1 MAGMRR
7 YRRFLLLVVLPLVAL
22 MAGVTFYLNG
32 GRYVTTDDAY
42 VGAQKVLIT
51 PDVSGKIISVA
62 VKEGQQVTTGDTL
75 FQIDPG
81 AVPAGAGAG
90 ARQARGRQDQPRQPR
105 RQRQALF
112 ADAARSSAP
121 ASRSSSATSSARSS
135 LVKSNV
141 GSQLDLDKSSTD
153 LVTAQAQQQLVRQ
166 QRSNALT
173 QLLGDPDLPLEQFPA
188 YMQAKAALD
197 DAQRNLDLT
206 TVRAPMNGIAT
217 QVEQIQLGRFV
228 IAGAPVFSVIDV
240 ANPWVDANP
249 KESDFTYVAVGQTVT
264 LEVDAFPNH
273 VFKGTVGSLSPGT
286 GAQFAILP
294 PQNAMGNFVKVVQ
307 RVPVRIYFDKD
318 DRMVQKLKAGMS
330 VYATIDTKHKR
341 SLAGLFGTPAAA
353 KPRDRTEP
361 AMTAAAQ
368 PSSMVPGLRR
378 NMVTI
383 CAMTAT
389 IMQALDTTIANVALP
404 YMQGTLSASQDQ
416 INWVLT
422 SYIVAAAIMTA
433 PVGWIANRFGRK
445 RIFIICSAG
454 FTIASVLCGLAQDIG
469 QMVLFRLMQGVFG
482 AALVPLSQA
491 VMLDSYTLQERAKA
505 MSIWGMG
512 VMMGPIMGPS
522 LGAWLTETYSWHWV
536 FFVNLPFGIFTVLG
550 LVIFMDETKKDA
562 ELRFDW
568 FGFTALAIGIG
579 SLQLALDRGEQLGWL
594 ESNEIIAE
602 FIIAGIGFYYFFAH
616 SLTTSKPFI
625 QFALFKDRNFVGG
638 CVFMAVMG
646 LVLFSTMAL
655 SSPFLQ
661 NVIGYPIITAGLL
674 LASRGCGTFVA
685 MMMVGRM
692 MRYIEAR
699 TLIISGLS
707 ITCASL
713 YYMTYWTDQTGA
725 NEIMVIS
732 IIQGFGFGLVFVP
745 LSTVAFLTLPNHLRT
760 DGTSMLTLMR
770 NVASSI
776 GISLVIS
783 QLTRGHA
790 LQLRNP
796 VGAHQPVQSRHADAA
811 GPRHDRHGDRQGPR
825 HGGCD
830 RQGAGADRRV
840 LARLPDGDDLHRLRD
855 PARDHDRL
863 HQGRAAQAGGRAGAS
878 AVIE

>member
-1 MAGMRR
+1 
-7 YRRFLLLVVLPLVAL
+7 
-22 MAGVTFYLNG
+22 
-32 GRYVTTDDAY
+32 
-42 VGAQKVLIT
+42 
-51 PDVSGKIISVA
+51 
-62 VKEGQQVTTGDTL
+62 
-75 FQIDPG
+75 
-81 AVPAGAGAG
+81 
-90 ARQARGRQDQPRQPR
+90 
-105 RQRQALF
+105 
-112 ADAARSSAP
+112 
-121 ASRSSSATSSARSS
+121 
-135 LVKSNV
+135 
-141 GSQLDLDKSSTD
+141 
-153 LVTAQAQQQLVRQ
+153 
-166 QRSNALT
+166 
-173 QLLGDPDLPLEQFPA
+173 
-188 YMQAKAALD
+188 
-197 DAQRNLDLT
+197 
-206 TVRAPMNGIAT
+206 
-217 QVEQIQLGRFV
+217 
-228 IAGAPVFSVIDV
+228 
-240 ANPWVDANP
+240 
-249 KESDFTYVAVGQTVT
+249 
-264 LEVDAFPNH
+264 
-273 VFKGTVGSLSPGT
+273 
-286 GAQFAILP
+286 
-294 PQNAMGNFVKVVQ
+294 
-307 RVPVRIYFDKD
+307 
-318 DRMVQKLKAGMS
+318 
-330 VYATIDTKHKR
+330 
-341 SLAGLFGTPAAA
+341 
-353 KPRDRTEP
+353 
-361 AMTAAAQ
+361 MTAATQ
-368 PSSMVPGLRR
+368 PSSMIPGLRR

-505 MSIWGMG
+505 MAIWGMG

-550 LVIFMDETKKDA
+550 LVIFMDETKKNID
-562 ELRFDW
+562 LRFDW
-568 FGFTALAIGIG
+568 FGFTALAVAIG

-602 FIIAGIGFYYFFAH
+602 FIIAGVGFYYFLAH

-725 NEIMVIS
+725 TEITVIS

-783 QLTRGHA
+783 QLTQGTRYNYAILSEHINPFNHA
-790 LQLRNP
+790 MQMPQVRAMIDMATDKGRAMADVIVRAQAQIVAFSQDYQMVMIFTALAIPLAIMIGSTKAALRK
-796 VGAHQPVQSRHADAA
+796 QAA
-811 GPRHDRHGDRQGPR
+811 GPEH
-825 HGGCD
+825 
-830 RQGAGADRRV
+830 
-840 LARLPDGDDLHRLRD
+840 
-855 PARDHDRL
+855 
-863 HQGRAAQAGGRAGAS
+863 